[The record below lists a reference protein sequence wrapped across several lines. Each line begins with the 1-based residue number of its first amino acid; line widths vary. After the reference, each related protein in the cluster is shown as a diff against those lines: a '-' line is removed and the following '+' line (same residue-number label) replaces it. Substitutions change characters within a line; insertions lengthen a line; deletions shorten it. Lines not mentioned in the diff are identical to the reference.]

1 MTLSGFVGFTAME
14 SSLACRSLG
23 ATVDAP
29 STMAHAAEPATQA
42 AEPDAGVAE
51 GWAPRHPARAGRRS
65 SAARSRARGIADRP
79 ARPEPGQVLSCRG
92 LARPP
97 DDAAATTVKLPPPLG
112 RAMRRLG
119 LGLLAAFA
127 LGSLLA
133 FAAIALFADA
143 PQPAALAS
151 TGAPFPPANA
161 TLPDV
166 GPVNDSVSV
175 PVDVPANLSGVRVSV
190 TLLQGATVGL
200 RADGLGCGH
209 SFGDLTA
216 QGQTLSF
223 ECSPAAAGHQA
234 LLVSQRSGSV

>member
-29 STMAHAAEPATQA
+29 STMAHAAEPATR
-42 AEPDAGVAE
+42 VAE

-151 TGAPFPPANA
+151 TGAPLAPAALAPSPRAPFPLANA

-166 GPVNDSVSV
+166 GPVND
-175 PVDVPANLSGVRVSV
+175 
-190 TLLQGATVGL
+190 
-200 RADGLGCGH
+200 
-209 SFGDLTA
+209 
-216 QGQTLSF
+216 
-223 ECSPAAAGHQA
+223 
-234 LLVSQRSGSV
+234 